1 MLDAMVK
8 SHDSSRV
15 YAKSMMS
22 FQESTYVEEFKSSR
36 MQTFNDFMIVFKH
49 ANKGP
54 LINNFNMYYMSLPL
68 EYSPE
73 TNFWFA
79 YAL

>member
-1 MLDAMVK
+1 MK
-8 SHDSSRV
+8 
-15 YAKSMMS
+15 
-22 FQESTYVEEFKSSR
+22 
-36 MQTFNDFMIVFKH
+36 TFNDFMIIFKQ

-79 YAL
+79 YALQGHLDFVEKEERLKQLV